1 MSNDKYDYLFKI
13 LTIGDSNVDKARF
26 IIRFTS
32 DSYILDKMTTI
43 GVNFVIKPIN
53 FANKHIKLQICDTAG
68 EERFRTITKTFY
80 KGANGIIIIYD
91 VTDQYSFKNA
101 RFWMKQIE
109 ADPDKSIK
117 RVLVGNK
124 CEKPEREVSEEEGK
138 KLADEFNVRFFETS
152 AKTGKNV
159 KEVFYYLVEELL
171 KDKGIFKEEGI
182 KLSNKNAKNKKNGCA
197 K

>member
-53 FANKHIKLQICDTAG
+53 FANKNIKLQIWDTAG

-124 CEKPEREVSEEEGK
+124 CDKPEREVSEEEGK

-171 KDKGIFKEEGI
+171 KDKGIFKEGGI
-182 KLSNKNAKNKKNGCA
+182 KLSNKNAKNKKNG
-197 K
+197 